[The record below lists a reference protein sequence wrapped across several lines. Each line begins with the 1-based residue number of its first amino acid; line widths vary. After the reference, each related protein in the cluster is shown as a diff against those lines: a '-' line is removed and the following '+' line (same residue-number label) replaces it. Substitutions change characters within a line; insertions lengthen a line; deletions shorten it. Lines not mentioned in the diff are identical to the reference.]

1 LRRTAPVAGLSIAS
15 EPKEVVAV
23 SSIEIRAFE
32 RRDREQ
38 LTELVNAHVD
48 AVVPGRS
55 VSVNAVLS
63 QLEREPGEVVVDPWV
78 TERATLVAVRREQV
92 VAAALLTRFAEDAR
106 VSDSYRGSAELRW
119 LLCWPQHA
127 DAADALAAACVATMD
142 RWGARTQWADGSLP
156 APSVYGIP
164 DSWPHVRGVL
174 ERAGFEPG
182 GRVEVVVAAAVADLP
197 QAGAPPADELAVRR
211 VVGRNGTAF
220 EAVRGEEPVGLFELR
235 SDVTTG
241 GALSRL
247 AGWGEVW
254 NLHVDEGLRR
264 RGVGSWLVGHGAN
277 WLRLGEVRMLLAEH
291 EAGNEAG
298 AAFLRAVGFR
308 ELTRT
313 ERGWARKS

>member
-1 LRRTAPVAGLSIAS
+1 
-15 EPKEVVAV
+15 V

-38 LTELVNAHVD
+38 LTELVNVHVD

-63 QLEREPGEVVVDPWV
+63 QLEREPDEVIVDPWV

-92 VAAALLTRFAEDAR
+92 VAAALLTRFADDDR
-106 VSDSYRGSAELRW
+106 VSDSYRGGAEVRW

-127 DAADALAAACVATMD
+127 DAGDALAAACVATMD
-142 RWGARTQWADGSLP
+142 RWGAVRQWADGSLP

-164 DSWPHVRGVL
+164 DAWPHVRGVL

-182 GRVEVVVAAAVADLP
+182 GRVEVVVAARVADLP
-197 QAGAPPADELAVRR
+197 QAGPPPLDGLAVQRR
-211 VVGRNGTAF
+211 VGDNGTAF
-220 EAVRGEEPVGLFELR
+220 VALRDEEPVGLFELR

-241 GALSRL
+241 GAFSRL
-247 AGWGEVW
+247 AGWGETW
-254 NLHVDEGLRR
+254 NLHVLEALRR
-264 RGVGSWLVGHGAN
+264 RGVATWLVGHGAD
-277 WLRLGEVRMLLAEH
+277 WLRLGEVRMLLAEY
-291 EAGNEAG
+291 EADNEAG
-298 AAFLRAVGFR
+298 ASFLGAVGFR

-313 ERGWARKS
+313 ERGWARTG

>member
-1 LRRTAPVAGLSIAS
+1 
-15 EPKEVVAV
+15 V
-23 SSIEIRAFE
+23 SSIQIRAFE

-63 QLEREPGEVVVDPWV
+63 QLEREPGEFVVDPWV
-78 TERATLVAVRREQV
+78 TERMTLVAVRREQV
-92 VAAALLTRFAEDAR
+92 VGAALLTRFADDDR
-106 VSDSYRGSAELRW
+106 VSDSYRGAAEVRW
-119 LLCWPQHA
+119 LLCWPQDA
-127 DAADALAAACVATMD
+127 DAGDALAAACIATME
-142 RWGARTQWADGSLP
+142 RWGAGTQWADGSLP

-164 DSWPHVRGVL
+164 DAWPHVRGVL
-174 ERAGFEPG
+174 ERAGFEHG
-182 GRVEVVVAAAVADLP
+182 GRAEVVVAAAVADLP
-197 QAGAPPADELAVRR
+197 HAAPSPVDGLAVRR
-211 VVGRNGTAF
+211 VVGGNGTAF
-220 EAVRGEEPVGLFELR
+220 VALRGDERVGLFELR

-264 RGVGSWLVGHGAN
+264 QGVGTWLVGHGAE
-277 WLRLGEVRMLLAEH
+277 WLRLGEVRMLLAEYDA
-291 EAGNEAG
+291 ENEAG
-298 AAFLRAVGFR
+298 GAFLRALGFR

-313 ERGWARKS
+313 ERGWSRTS

>member
-1 LRRTAPVAGLSIAS
+1 M
-15 EPKEVVAV
+15 

-48 AVVPGRS
+48 VVVPGRS
-55 VSVNAVLS
+55 VSVNAVMS

-78 TERATLVAVRREQV
+78 TERTTLVAVRREQV
-92 VAAALLTRFAEDAR
+92 VAAALLARFADDDR
-106 VSDSYRGSAELRW
+106 VSDSYRGGAEVRW
-119 LLCWPQHA
+119 LVCWPQHA
-127 DAADALAAACVATMD
+127 DAGDALAAACVATME
-142 RWGARTQWADGSLP
+142 RWGAATQWADGSLP
-156 APSVYGIP
+156 APSIYGIP
-164 DSWPHVRGVL
+164 DAWPHVRGVL
-174 ERAGFEPG
+174 ERAGFQAE
-182 GRVEVVVAAAVADLP
+182 GRIEVVVAAAVADLP
-197 QAGAPPADELAVRR
+197 QAAPPPVDGLAVRR
-211 VVGRNGTAF
+211 MGGENGTAF
-220 EAVRGEEPVGLFELR
+220 VALRGEKPVGLFELR

-247 AGWGEVW
+247 AGWGEAW

-264 RGVGSWLVGHGAN
+264 RGVATWLVGHGAD

-298 AAFLRAVGFR
+298 GGFLRAVGFH

-313 ERGWARKS
+313 ERGWNRKG